1 MGPDQVFLTLFTFEI
16 FKQCD
21 KMMVAINYAKFLVK
35 IMKDKKWQQENIRDH
50 SKIHKIRECFLLWMI
65 PIIWVLRMCP
75 ATINKDV
82 HKDKKFIVLTE
93 MTVCVS
99 VFILWV
105 IYRQYSMYQAWQPGR
120 LIEGGA
126 HLLTSKMKCTHSHQ
140 PFNTYIKRP
149 CSFTFWKLWWKN
161 P

>member
-1 MGPDQVFLTLFTFEI
+1 
-16 FKQCD
+16 
-21 KMMVAINYAKFLVK
+21 
-35 IMKDKKWQQENIRDH
+35 
-50 SKIHKIRECFLLWMI
+50 MI

-140 PFNTYIKRP
+140 PFNTYIRDPAVLLFGNFDERTHKVWCLEGVHVFYAIRLFYWSLIAAGL
-149 CSFTFWKLWWKN
+149 CYWSEISSAVAFSLAAKILYFIYLMHLWL
-161 P
+161 